1 MSNNTQPATMDN
13 SIFDLSL
20 ELENIDINNIFGSDI
35 KNTPKDNQKIT
46 SNKNIISTEIENK
59 KFNVDKLTEEEA
71 MEHIKNKDVLDCSNF
86 SIIKEDY
93 LLNKIEEI
101 YGITQKDF
109 LKNQIAKNR
118 VIECLEPEEIF
129 VNLTGNQ
136 KWRFKMDDAIYKQ
149 KYIDIANS
157 NKLDNLKK
165 LRFTEKYLMLN
176 VDPKEKRILHDSEY
190 FTNEVI
196 SFVLKKYDRLED
208 TKKAITI
215 LYDTNEYNENF
226 FEVDVKKTDYYFQKN
241 IREKIVKFIDDNI
254 NGDTYY
260 SEFVKSIFNMDEQQN
275 LKDYKMSIFKLF
287 YEDIRTKNKILKE
300 TTIQK
305 LLNECVTQDIIDL
318 YKIKSI
324 RLNNIALFK
333 NHKYNLN
340 LKEKYIEKE
349 KIKNNFCKYF
359 DIEEDEDILESTY
372 KEKERGGYE
381 MLFRKKGSTTNNN
394 NKNVDQ
400 NSEDNQK
407 VKSKSKDKS
416 KNKNK
421 AKTKKCFFD
430 KINENKNEFNFN
442 FKEINFDN
450 GMINLK
456 DNSRTQNMVNIKTT
470 FKKEDKKDEQN
481 NNNK

>member
-1 MSNNTQPATMDN
+1 
-13 SIFDLSL
+13 
-20 ELENIDINNIFGSDI
+20 
-35 KNTPKDNQKIT
+35 
-46 SNKNIISTEIENK
+46 
-59 KFNVDKLTEEEA
+59 
-71 MEHIKNKDVLDCSNF
+71 
-86 SIIKEDY
+86 
-93 LLNKIEEI
+93 
-101 YGITQKDF
+101 
-109 LKNQIAKNR
+109 
-118 VIECLEPEEIF
+118 
-129 VNLTGNQ
+129 
-136 KWRFKMDDAIYKQ
+136 MDDAIYKQ

-226 FEVDVKKTDYYFQKN
+226 FEVDVKKTDYYFHKN

-372 KEKERGGYE
+372 NQKERGGYE
-381 MLFRKKGSTTNNN
+381 MLFGKTGSTTNNN

-442 FKEINFDN
+442 FKEINFVN

-456 DNSRTQNMVNIKTT
+456 DNLRTQNMVNIKTV